1 MSMAAKDDA
10 HAASDVI
17 FFPLKLND
25 AAILP
30 ATIFARSPGMVSSL
44 ISLKS
49 FLYSFSN
56 SSIILV

>member
-1 MSMAAKDDA
+1 MSMAANDEA

-30 ATIFARSPGMVSSL
+30 ATIFARSPASYL
-44 ISLKS
+44 H
-49 FLYSFSN
+49 
-56 SSIILV
+56 